1 MLFFIPPNNSIYYYK
16 AFDDREVMR
25 HTVHSWLGSVE
36 GRTGE
41 AEWAQDGVSYANSH
55 TVIP

>member
-1 MLFFIPPNNSIYYYK
+1 
-16 AFDDREVMR
+16 MR

-41 AEWAQDGVSYANSH
+41 AEWAQDGVSYAISRKDGMGDWGFQGEESKSQDDKAEA
-55 TVIP
+55 